1 MSTEII
7 KGSCV
12 DCGFRAVCDEA
23 KNKKRKCTEYTYSKW
38 LDERMTEH
46 KLDPA
51 SNADKKKMLE
61 LERMNTVDNA
71 RSALYVKGFIFVLL
85 LLAAALWTIPL
96 WFPKVEAFFLG
107 VETWF
112 AARNINFWAATL
124 VIVGAIVVAFVIRS
138 VLRDVAVLC
147 RQNAR
152 WWKEVIRDCKGE
164 NGNQASPHE
173 Q

>member
-1 MSTEII
+1 MSTEIT
-7 KGSCV
+7 KGSCI
-12 DCGFRAVCDEA
+12 DCGFKAVCDEA
-23 KNKKRKCTEYTYSKW
+23 KNKKRNCTEYTYSKW

-51 SNADKKKMLE
+51 SDTDKKKMLE

-85 LLAAALWTIPL
+85 LLAATLWTIPL
-96 WFPKVEAFFLG
+96 WVPKVEAFFTS

-112 AARNINFWAATL
+112 AARNINFWAVAL
-124 VIVGAIVVAFVIRS
+124 MIIGVIVAVFVIRS
-138 VLRDVAVLC
+138 ILRDAAILW
-147 RQNAR
+147 RQNVR
-152 WWKEVIRDCKGE
+152 WMKEVVAECKEE
-164 NGNQASPHE
+164 NNCPKNNCE

>member
-1 MSTEII
+1 MSTEIT
-7 KGSCV
+7 KGSCI
-12 DCGFRAVCDEA
+12 DCGFKAVCDEA
-23 KNKKRKCTEYTYSKW
+23 KNKKRKCTEYTYFKW

-46 KLDPA
+46 KLDP
-51 SNADKKKMLE
+51 SSDTDKKEMLE

-85 LLAAALWTIPL
+85 LLVAALWTIPL

-112 AARNINFWAATL
+112 AARNINFWAAAL
-124 VIVGAIVVAFVIRS
+124 VVIGAIVVVFVIRS

-147 RQNAR
+147 RHNAR
-152 WWKEVIRDCKGE
+152 WIREVVRDCKGE
-164 NGNQASPHE
+164 NKDQERSRE